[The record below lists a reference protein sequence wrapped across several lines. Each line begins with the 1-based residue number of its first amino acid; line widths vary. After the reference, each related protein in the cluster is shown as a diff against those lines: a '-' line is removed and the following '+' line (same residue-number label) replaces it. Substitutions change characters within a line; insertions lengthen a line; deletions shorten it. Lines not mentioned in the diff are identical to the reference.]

1 MFSPNDLDE
10 FERALVSDVV
20 KDHIEVNQGLISLED
35 FISIKQLSYS
45 IAAQSMFRL
54 SFKYNRDRRDLKSMI
69 K

>member
-35 FISIKQLSYS
+35 FISIKQLSYM

-54 SFKYNRDRRDLKSMI
+54 SFKYNRDRRDLKTMI